1 MWTLVDDN
9 NTIQVRASLN
19 ASTQQDEIRQLI
31 AALEKRLTKEP
42 TDERTPV
49 ADV

>member
-31 AALEKRLTKEP
+31 AALEKRLTKETLDDRP
-42 TDERTPV
+42 AATDV
-49 ADV
+49 